1 MGVHI
6 FAFSLY
12 YMFGIANRELVA
24 AGLRAGPH
32 APDRMFKGFIP
43 TVYPFHVARGASWTA
58 VHQSVIGG

>member
-1 MGVHI
+1 
-6 FAFSLY
+6 
-12 YMFGIANRELVA
+12 MFGIANRELVA
-24 AGLRAGPH
+24 AGLRAGPY